1 MTVEDLIS
9 NFNMMDEW
17 EDKYTY
23 LIELGREIAP
33 FEAKYKTDEYRIYG
47 CSSSVWWRYHIDNNG
62 KYRFVFDSDALIV
75 KGLLYI
81 LMIIFNEKTRD
92 EIKSVDAKE
101 IFEKMGL
108 SSHLSAQRQV
118 GITSVISK
126 IQSV

>member
-17 EDKYTY
+17 EDKYSY
-23 LIELGREIAP
+23 LIELGRELPP
-33 FEAKYKTDEYRIYG
+33 FEAKNKTDECRIYG
-47 CSSSVWWRYHIDNNG
+47 CSSSVWWNYKVDENG
-62 KYRFVFDSDALIV
+62 KYRFAFDSDALIV

-81 LMIIFNEKTRD
+81 LTVIFNGKTSS
-92 EIKSVDAKE
+92 ELKSINVME
-101 IFEKMGL
+101 IFDKMGL

-126 IQSV
+126 IQSI